1 MHSDLMWKPKDVFV
15 NWHFA
20 IIIFSINLDF
30 FSSCFPYFSLYW
42 HMAHSNKS
50 WQLFS
55 MQRLIIYP
63 SQLLKQTHVFFFSNS
78 FAIPWGTVGIFCVNY
93 FDWLVETIC
102 SGVNKIGYP
111 AVPKNFFMSLT
122 GFTLRYF
129 LKS

>member
-30 FSSCFPYFSLYW
+30 FPLAFLIFLSTDTWHIRIKADSSSPCNDLLYTHHNSW
-42 HMAHSNKS
+42 NKHM
-50 WQLFS
+50 F
-55 MQRLIIYP
+55 
-63 SQLLKQTHVFFFSNS
+63 FFFSNS